1 MSQSSQ
7 ELSEQQ
13 KEKILELFRSGVTDI
28 NQLTQTVFN
37 NKKLKA
43 RDKQGKLV
51 SAFLVDKELN
61 PNKADVGEFTEE
73 QKQLIVSEMKN
84 GSNPLNIA
92 RLLFGNDKIQRLS
105 KEWRAVQQWVANN
118 GLKVDDK
125 DDIVSEYVAPR
136 SFETIVGKIN
146 RAVGI
151 NLDHE
156 KLSGKYKQYVE
167 KLAVHFQNSR
177 LKRIMDSYEVRKDRQ
192 LFEDQFIRL
201 VWDQMDLTAME
212 LDLIMN
218 ICADTVSVESSRAR
232 IQKLTSMF
240 DDIEDKS
247 ELKISLSDSIKT
259 ITDEYNITLKRISD
273 NTKKLQGDRSERL
286 KSGSKDET
294 SLISLFQ
301 ELQEEENRINAIR
314 IAEMQKMAIEEEA
327 NRLETADEW
336 MCRILGVSKQE
347 VI

>member
-1 MSQSSQ
+1 MTNQ
-7 ELSEQQ
+7 ELTPDQQ
-13 KEKILELFRSGVTDI
+13 EKILELFRSGMTDI
-28 NQLTQTVFN
+28 NELTQTVFN

-51 SAFLVDKELN
+51 GAFLVKNELD
-61 PNKADVGEFTEE
+61 PRRSEVGEFTEE
-73 QKQLIVSEMKN
+73 QKKFIESEMKN

-92 RLLFGNDKIQRLS
+92 RLLYKNDKIQRLS
-105 KEWRAVQQWVANN
+105 KEWRAVQQWVAAN

-125 DDIVSEYVAPR
+125 DDVVSEYKAPR

-146 RAVGI
+146 NAVGL

-167 KLAVHFQNSR
+167 KLATHFQNSR
-177 LKRIMDSYEVRKDRQ
+177 LKRIMDSYEIRKDRQ

-201 VWDQMDLTAME
+201 VWDQIDLTAME
-212 LDLIMN
+212 LDLVMN
-218 ICADTVSVESSRAR
+218 ICADTVSVEASRAR
-232 IQKLTSMF
+232 IQKLTAMF

-273 NTKKLQGDRSERL
+273 NTKKLQGDRSERI
-286 KSGSKDET
+286 KNGSKDET

-301 ELQEEENRINAIR
+301 ELQEEENRLNAIR
-314 IAEMQKMAIEEEA
+314 VAEMQKMAIEEEA

-336 MCRILGVSKQE
+336 MCRILGVSKRE